1 MTPFESLIAEFAKN
15 TGLPLEADAQESCSL
30 ETEDL
35 VITLQYRR
43 ERDDVVLFAPVSE
56 PGEELPPET
65 LRAALELACNG
76 KGTRGNYLGLFAG
89 TLLLR
94 QGHARQLPRSLRGH
108 APALEIHAVRRPD
121 RRRPRRPRTCLFG
134 RRPRRPRRAYRA
146 RRPGT
151 RARTGR
157 RPARLRI
164 PRLIQI
170 PWEVTVH
177 DSAYG
182 SQLPLLKRNHIS
194 RSATAAQCVPLPADG

>member
-89 TLLLR
+89 TLLLSR
-94 QGHARQLPRSLRGH
+94 FISFDGLTAD
-108 APALEIHAVRRPD
+108 ALGDRVLAFSDAALAVRAALAEPAAADSSPAPGPD
-121 RRRPRRPRTCLFG
+121 SFG
-134 RRPRRPRRAYRA
+134 
-146 RRPGT
+146 
-151 RARTGR
+151 
-157 RPARLRI
+157 
-164 PRLIQI
+164 
-170 PWEVTVH
+170 ETVAGNFV
-177 DSAYG
+177 S
-182 SQLPLLKRNHIS
+182 
-194 RSATAAQCVPLPADG
+194 V

>member
-30 ETEDL
+30 ETENL

-89 TLLLR
+89 TLLLSR
-94 QGHARQLPRSLRGH
+94 FMSFDGLTADALGESVLAFADAALAVRAALAEPAA
-108 APALEIHAVRRPD
+108 APAAPPPVSDPQVD
-121 RRRPRRPRTCLFG
+121 SG
-134 RRPRRPRRAYRA
+134 
-146 RRPGT
+146 
-151 RARTGR
+151 
-157 RPARLRI
+157 LR
-164 PRLIQI
+164 
-170 PWEVTVH
+170 V
-177 DSAYG
+177 
-182 SQLPLLKRNHIS
+182 
-194 RSATAAQCVPLPADG
+194 

>member
-89 TLLLR
+89 TLLLSR
-94 QGHARQLPRSLRGH
+94 FMPFDGLTAD
-108 APALEIHAVRRPD
+108 ALGESVLAFADAALAVRAALVEPAAEHVPAPD
-121 RRRPRRPRTCLFG
+121 ADFSGERDIG
-134 RRPRRPRRAYRA
+134 K
-146 RRPGT
+146 
-151 RARTGR
+151 
-157 RPARLRI
+157 
-164 PRLIQI
+164 LIS
-170 PWEVTVH
+170 V
-177 DSAYG
+177 
-182 SQLPLLKRNHIS
+182 
-194 RSATAAQCVPLPADG
+194 

>member
-89 TLLLR
+89 TLLLSR
-94 QGHARQLPRSLRGH
+94 FIPFDGLTAD
-108 APALEIHAVRRPD
+108 ALGDRELAFSDAALAVRAALVEP
-121 RRRPRRPRTCLFG
+121 
-134 RRPRRPRRAYRA
+134 
-146 RRPGT
+146 
-151 RARTGR
+151 
-157 RPARLRI
+157 
-164 PRLIQI
+164 
-170 PWEVTVH
+170 
-177 DSAYG
+177 
-182 SQLPLLKRNHIS
+182 
-194 RSATAAQCVPLPADG
+194 TAAPSSASGPDSFGETVAGNFVSV

>member
-89 TLLLR
+89 TLLLSGFMPFDGLTADALGDR
-94 QGHARQLPRSLRGH
+94 VLAFADAALAVRDALA
-108 APALEIHAVRRPD
+108 APAAAD
-121 RRRPRRPRTCLFG
+121 
-134 RRPRRPRRAYRA
+134 
-146 RRPGT
+146 
-151 RARTGR
+151 
-157 RPARLRI
+157 PAEPPQVSESSVDSGLR
-164 PRLIQI
+164 
-170 PWEVTVH
+170 V
-177 DSAYG
+177 
-182 SQLPLLKRNHIS
+182 
-194 RSATAAQCVPLPADG
+194 

>member
-94 QGHARQLPRSLRGH
+94 ARSCFRDSCRS
-108 APALEIHAVRRPD
+108 
-121 RRRPRRPRTCLFG
+121 
-134 RRPRRPRRAYRA
+134 
-146 RRPGT
+146 
-151 RARTGR
+151 
-157 RPARLRI
+157 
-164 PRLIQI
+164 
-170 PWEVTVH
+170 
-177 DSAYG
+177 
-182 SQLPLLKRNHIS
+182 
-194 RSATAAQCVPLPADG
+194 TA

>member
-89 TLLLR
+89 TLLLS
-94 QGHARQLPRSLRGH
+94 GFVPFAGLT
-108 APALEIHAVRRPD
+108 ADALGDRVLAFSAAALAVRAALAEPAAA
-121 RRRPRRPRTCLFG
+121 PSPASGAGFSG
-134 RRPRRPRRAYRA
+134 GK
-146 RRPGT
+146 GT
-151 RARTGR
+151 G
-157 RPARLRI
+157 
-164 PRLIQI
+164 
-170 PWEVTVH
+170 
-177 DSAYG
+177 
-182 SQLPLLKRNHIS
+182 NFIS
-194 RSATAAQCVPLPADG
+194 V

>member
-89 TLLLR
+89 TLLLSR
-94 QGHARQLPRSLRGH
+94 FMPFDGLTADALGESVLAFADAALAVRAALAEPAAAPSPASGAGFSGGHAACIDQRAH
-108 APALEIHAVRRPD
+108 HVR
-121 RRRPRRPRTCLFG
+121 
-134 RRPRRPRRAYRA
+134 
-146 RRPGT
+146 
-151 RARTGR
+151 
-157 RPARLRI
+157 
-164 PRLIQI
+164 
-170 PWEVTVH
+170 
-177 DSAYG
+177 
-182 SQLPLLKRNHIS
+182 
-194 RSATAAQCVPLPADG
+194 

>member
-43 ERDDVVLFAPVSE
+43 ERDDVALFAPVSE

-89 TLLLR
+89 TLLLS
-94 QGHARQLPRSLRGH
+94 GFMPFDGLTAD
-108 APALEIHAVRRPD
+108 ALGESVLAFADAALAVRAALVEPAAEHVPAPD
-121 RRRPRRPRTCLFG
+121 ADFSGERDIGKF
-134 RRPRRPRRAYRA
+134 
-146 RRPGT
+146 
-151 RARTGR
+151 
-157 RPARLRI
+157 
-164 PRLIQI
+164 
-170 PWEVTVH
+170 
-177 DSAYG
+177 
-182 SQLPLLKRNHIS
+182 IS
-194 RSATAAQCVPLPADG
+194 V

>member
-89 TLLLR
+89 TLLLSR
-94 QGHARQLPRSLRGH
+94 FMPFDGLTAD
-108 APALEIHAVRRPD
+108 ALGESVLAFADAALAVRAALVEPAAEPVPVAD
-121 RRRPRRPRTCLFG
+121 ADF
-134 RRPRRPRRAYRA
+134 
-146 RRPGT
+146 PGEKG
-151 RARTGR
+151 TGKF
-157 RPARLRI
+157 I
-164 PRLIQI
+164 
-170 PWEVTVH
+170 TV
-177 DSAYG
+177 
-182 SQLPLLKRNHIS
+182 
-194 RSATAAQCVPLPADG
+194 

>member
-76 KGTRGNYLGLFAG
+76 KGTRGNYLGLFLFAG
-89 TLLLR
+89 TLLLSR
-94 QGHARQLPRSLRGH
+94 FMPFDGLTADALGDRVLAFADAALAVRAALA
-108 APALEIHAVRRPD
+108 APAAPEPAPAPAAVPPD
-121 RRRPRRPRTCLFG
+121 SGFR
-134 RRPRRPRRAYRA
+134 
-146 RRPGT
+146 
-151 RARTGR
+151 
-157 RPARLRI
+157 
-164 PRLIQI
+164 
-170 PWEVTVH
+170 V
-177 DSAYG
+177 
-182 SQLPLLKRNHIS
+182 
-194 RSATAAQCVPLPADG
+194 

>member
-89 TLLLR
+89 TLLLSR
-94 QGHARQLPRSLRGH
+94 FMPFDGLTADALGESVLAFADAALVEPAAEHVP
-108 APALEIHAVRRPD
+108 APDADFSGERDIGK
-121 RRRPRRPRTCLFG
+121 F
-134 RRPRRPRRAYRA
+134 
-146 RRPGT
+146 
-151 RARTGR
+151 
-157 RPARLRI
+157 
-164 PRLIQI
+164 
-170 PWEVTVH
+170 
-177 DSAYG
+177 
-182 SQLPLLKRNHIS
+182 IS
-194 RSATAAQCVPLPADG
+194 V